1 MKISNI
7 NFLNFKGLYYVQARK
22 DMFKKPNQP
31 LECES
36 EFRDMIDFASNM
48 YGSKPKEFTVYL
60 ESPGH
65 EMALRALK
73 KTTFSNCSVPWLNKN
88 AKTRIFEGLKD
99 GYYSFFVATDKDAD
113 EFSVLYEK
121 KSLIKAVRNFSKIVN
136 AANIYQETDKKL
148 DVLQQFARLLD
159 EEDESFFEDL
169 KGRRKLLVK
178 ADSPD
183 ELVCKLSL
191 NVVG

>member
-1 MKISNI
+1 MKINNI
-7 NFLNFKGLYYVQARK
+7 NFSNFKGLYYVQARK

-113 EFSVLYEK
+113 EFSVFYEK
-121 KSLIKAVRNFSKIVN
+121 KSLIKAVRNFEALRILRRNFYQNGIIIRVHGGG
-136 AANIYQETDKKL
+136 NIPGNQPFGGRVSGFN
-148 DVLQQFARLLD
+148 VLLERVTVHQREVLHFR
-159 EEDESFFEDL
+159 
-169 KGRRKLLVK
+169 
-178 ADSPD
+178 
-183 ELVCKLSL
+183 
-191 NVVG
+191 